1 MTISRWSVVYLL
13 IVFVVVF
20 ASPHKE
26 VAADDLDA
34 RTRQTVVGAL
44 DEMLKSFDRNDDNR
58 LDPTEREMLE
68 KAIIQ
73 RHGEKWLEPARAVL
87 AEADANGD
95 DVLVE
100 REWVGYTARISSQ
113 QPLSAERPKQPGVRT
128 VMVPMTDG
136 IRLATDIN
144 LPDGEGSWPVFL
156 MRTPYGRTQRS
167 RHGSRAVVTQDMR
180 GRFDS
185 EGWNFPFVG
194 CGWVGHQ
201 DGKDTVDWIRRQPWC
216 DGRVFTLGGS
226 ALGITQ
232 NLMAVSQPEGLLSQY
247 IVVAT
252 ADLYRHAAYV
262 GGALRKSQVEGWV
275 DDNHFDPKA
284 AETMKSHYEYDALWA
299 RYDTMANSSKIN
311 VPAIHVGGWFDTFAL
326 GTIDSYRVR
335 QHQGGEG
342 ARGKQRLVMGPWT
355 HGVNK
360 PLTVPVAGAQFPNLE
375 TPHAYTTEA
384 WIERCIHDADDAES
398 QIPTVAYYVMGD
410 TNDPD
415 ASGNEWRFADDWPIP
430 HQPTAFYF
438 HADGSLSTEKPGEDK
453 DTCLEYTFDPADP
466 CPTRG
471 GCNLCI
477 EAGPKKQ
484 NDVEDRADV
493 LTFTTE
499 PLPEPI
505 EVTGHP
511 EIRVFLSSS
520 AVDTDLS
527 VRLTDVYPDGS
538 SYLMAEGMLRVR
550 YRQSRT
556 KSKMLEPGEGYQI
569 DFESWPTSIV
579 FNRGHRIRVAVT
591 SSNYPRFD
599 INPGTGKP
607 WQSIEESVKQV
618 NRIFCSAQQA
628 SHITLPVVP
637 QSD

>member
-1 MTISRWSVVYLL
+1 MSIVRWSAVCLL
-13 IVFVVVF
+13 VTV
-20 ASPHKE
+20 ALPQTE
-26 VAADDLDA
+26 VAAADLDA
-34 RTRQTVVGAL
+34 RTRQTVVDAL
-44 DEMLKSFDRNDDNR
+44 DEMLRSFDLNDDDR
-58 LDPTEREMLE
+58 LDQAERETLE
-68 KAIIQ
+68 KAIVE
-73 RHGEKWLEPARAVL
+73 RHGARWLKPVQTVL
-87 AEADANGD
+87 TEADADGD
-95 DVLVE
+95 GVLVE
-100 REWVGYTARISSQ
+100 REWARYTESTDTGR
-113 QPLSAERPKQPGVRT
+113 PERLGTQT
-128 VMVPMTDG
+128 VMVPMADG
-136 IRLATDIN
+136 IRLATDIH
-144 LPDGEGSWPVFL
+144 LPEGEGPWPVIL
-156 MRTPYGRTQRS
+156 MRTPYGRTQQGGRS
-167 RHGSRAVVTQDMR
+167 DRVAVVAQDMR

-201 DGKDTVDWIRRQPWC
+201 DGKDTVAWIRVQPWC
-216 DGRVFTLGGS
+216 DGRVFSLGGS

-232 NLMAVSQPEGLLSQY
+232 NLMAVAQPEGLLSQY

-262 GGALRKSQVEGWV
+262 GGAFRKSQVEGWTEG
-275 DDNHFDPKA
+275 NEFDPKA
-284 AETMKSHYEYDALWA
+284 VETMTSHYEFDALWA

-326 GTIDSYRVR
+326 GTVDSYRVR
-335 QHQGGEG
+335 QHQGSEG
-342 ARGKQRLVMGPWT
+342 AKGKQRLVMGPWT

-360 PLTVPVAGAQFPNLE
+360 PLSVAGAQFPDQQM
-375 TPHAYTTEA
+375 PRAYSTSA
-384 WIERCIHDADDAES
+384 WIERCIHGRDSDAD
-398 QIPTVAYYVMGD
+398 QVPPVAYYVMGD
-410 TNDPD
+410 TNDSD
-415 ASGNEWRFADDWPIP
+415 APGNEWRFADDWPIL

-438 HADGSLSTEKPGEDK
+438 HADGNLSTEKPDK
-453 DTCLEYTFDPADP
+453 DADACLEYTFDPANP

-484 NDVEDRADV
+484 NDVEEREDV

-499 PLPEPI
+499 PLSDPI

-511 EIRVFLSSS
+511 EIHIFLSSS

-550 YRQSRT
+550 YRDSRT
-556 KSKMLEPGEGYQI
+556 EADLLEPGKVYEI

-579 FNRGHRIRVAVT
+579 FNKGHRIRIALA

-599 INPGTGKP
+599 LNPGTGKP
-607 WQSIEESVKQV
+607 WSNIEESVKQA
-618 NRIFCSAQQA
+618 NRVFCNARQA
-628 SHITLPVVP
+628 SHIVLPVVP
-637 QSD
+637 SGAE

>member
-1 MTISRWSVVYLL
+1 MTIMRWSVVGLL
-13 IVFVVVF
+13 VTMGLLQ
-20 ASPHKE
+20 KG
-26 VAADDLDA
+26 VAAADLDA
-34 RTRQTVVGAL
+34 RTRQTVVREL

-58 LDPTEREMLE
+58 LDRTERETME
-68 KAIIQ
+68 KAIVKQ
-73 RHGEKWLEPARAVL
+73 HGAKWLKPVQTVL

-95 DVLVE
+95 GVVVE
-100 REWVGYTARISSQ
+100 LEWAGYTERISKDR
-113 QPLSAERPKQPGVRT
+113 AERSGVQT
-128 VMVPMTDG
+128 VMMPMADG
-136 IRLATDIN
+136 IRLATDVH
-144 LPDGEGSWPVFL
+144 LPEGEGPWPVVL
-156 MRTPYGRTQRS
+156 MRTPYGRTQQGGRS
-167 RHGSRAVVTQDMR
+167 DEVAVVVQDMR

-201 DGKDTVDWIRRQPWC
+201 DGKDTVDWIRSQPWC
-216 DGRVFTLGGS
+216 DGRVFSLGGS

-262 GGALRKSQVEGWV
+262 GGAFRKSQVEGWTEGN
-275 DDNHFDPKA
+275 DFDPKA
-284 AETMKSHYEYDALWA
+284 VETMRSHYEYDALWA
-299 RYDTMANSSKIN
+299 RYDTMAHSSKIN

-326 GTIDSYRVR
+326 GTIDSYRAR
-335 QHQGGEG
+335 QHHGGEG
-342 ARGKQRLVMGPWT
+342 AKGKQRLVMGPWT
-355 HGVNK
+355 HGINK
-360 PLTVPVAGAQFPNLE
+360 AITVAGVPFPNYQ
-375 TPHAYTTEA
+375 TPRAYTTAA
-384 WIERCIHDADDAES
+384 WIEHWIHGRDNGAA
-398 QIPTVAYYVMGD
+398 QTPPVAYYVMGD

-415 ASGNEWRFADDWPIP
+415 APGNEWRFADDWPIP
-430 HQPTAFYF
+430 NQPTAFYF
-438 HADGSLSTEKPGEDK
+438 HADGSLSTEKPGK
-453 DTCLEYTFDPADP
+453 DEHPCIEYTFDPADP

-477 EAGPKKQ
+477 KAGPKRQ
-484 NDVEDRADV
+484 NDVEGREDV

-511 EIRVFLSSS
+511 EIRIFLSSS

-527 VRLTDVYPDGS
+527 IRLTDVYPDGS

-550 YRQSRT
+550 YRDSRV
-556 KSKMLEPGEGYQI
+556 KFKLLEPGKAYEI
-569 DFESWPTSIV
+569 EFESWPTSIV

-599 INPGTGKP
+599 LNPGTGTP
-607 WQSIEESVKQV
+607 WESIEKSVKQV
-618 NRIFCSAQQA
+618 NQIFCSAQQA
-628 SHITLPVVP
+628 SHVVLPVVRA
-637 QSD
+637 SL

>member
-1 MTISRWSVVYLL
+1 MTIQRWSAVCLL
-13 IVFVVVF
+13 IVF
-20 ASPHKE
+20 ALPQKE
-26 VAADDLDA
+26 VAAADLDT
-34 RTRQTVVGAL
+34 RTKQTVVRAL

-58 LDPTEREMLE
+58 LDQAEREALE
-68 KAIIQ
+68 KSVVE
-73 RHGEKWLEPARAVL
+73 RHGARWLKPVQTVL
-87 AEADANGD
+87 TEADADGD
-95 DVLVE
+95 GVLVE
-100 REWVGYTARISSQ
+100 GEWTRYTE
-113 QPLSAERPKQPGVRT
+113 SAETGPPERPGTQT
-128 VMVPMTDG
+128 VMLPMADG
-136 IRLATDIN
+136 IRLATDVH
-144 LPDGEGSWPVFL
+144 LPDGEGPWPVIL
-156 MRTPYGRTQRS
+156 MRTPYGRTQQRGRS
-167 RHGSRAVVTQDMR
+167 DGVAVVAQDMR

-201 DGKDTVDWIRRQPWC
+201 DGKDTVDWIRSQPWC
-216 DGRVFTLGGS
+216 DGRVFSLGGS

-262 GGALRKSQVEGWV
+262 GGAFRKSQVEGWTEG
-275 DDNHFDPKA
+275 NEFDLKA
-284 AETMKSHYEYDALWA
+284 VETMKSHHEFDALWA

-326 GTIDSYRVR
+326 GTVDSYRVR
-335 QHQGGEG
+335 QHQGGDG
-342 ARGKQRLVMGPWT
+342 AKGKQRLVMGPWT
-355 HGVNK
+355 HGINK
-360 PLTVPVAGAQFPNLE
+360 PLSVAGAQFPDQQM
-375 TPHAYTTEA
+375 PRAYSTGA
-384 WIERCIHDADDAES
+384 WIERCIHGRDNDATQLPAV
-398 QIPTVAYYVMGD
+398 TYYVMGD
-410 TNDPD
+410 TNDSD
-415 ASGNEWRFADDWPIP
+415 APGNEWRFADDWPIQ

-438 HADGSLSTEKPGEDK
+438 HADGSLSTEKPGTDK
-453 DTCLEYTFDPADP
+453 DSCLEYTFDPADP

-484 NDVEDRADV
+484 NDVEEREDV
-493 LTFTTE
+493 LTFSTE

-511 EIRVFLSSS
+511 EICIFLSSS

-550 YRQSRT
+550 YRDSRT
-556 KSKMLEPGEGYQI
+556 EPNLLEPGAVYEI

-579 FNRGHRIRVAVT
+579 FNKGHRICVAIT

-599 INPGTGKP
+599 LNPGTGKP
-607 WQSIEESVKQV
+607 WQSVEESVKQA
-618 NRIFCSAQQA
+618 NRIFCSEQQA
-628 SHITLPVVP
+628 SHIVLPVVP
-637 QSD
+637 RAVE

>member
-1 MTISRWSVVYLL
+1 MTMLRWSAVCLL
-13 IVFVVVF
+13 VLF
-20 ASPHKE
+20 ALPHKAI
-26 VAADDLDA
+26 VAAELDA

-44 DEMLKSFDRNDDNR
+44 DDMLKSFDRDGDNR
-58 LDPTEREMLE
+58 LDQTERETLE
-68 KAIIQ
+68 KAVVE
-73 RHGEKWLEPARAVL
+73 RHGARWLKPVQTVL
-87 AEADANGD
+87 AEADSDGD
-95 DVLVE
+95 GILVE
-100 REWVGYTARISSQ
+100 REWGRYTKSRETDRT
-113 QPLSAERPKQPGVRT
+113 ERPDTQT
-128 VMVPMTDG
+128 VMVPMSDG
-136 IRLATDIN
+136 IRLATDIH
-144 LPDGEGSWPVFL
+144 LPEGEGPWPVIL
-156 MRTPYGRTQRS
+156 MRTPYGRTQQTGRS
-167 RHGSRAVVTQDMR
+167 DGVAVVVQDMR

-194 CGWVGHQ
+194 CGWVGPQ
-201 DGKDTVDWIRRQPWC
+201 DGKDTVDWIRSQPWC

-232 NLMAVSQPEGLLSQY
+232 NLMAVSQPEGLVSQY

-262 GGALRKSQVEGWV
+262 GGAFRKSQVERWTEGN
-275 DDNHFDPKA
+275 DFDPKA
-284 AETMKSHYEYDALWA
+284 VETMRSHYEYDALWA
-299 RYDTMANSSKIN
+299 RYDTMANSTKIN

-335 QHQGGEG
+335 QHHGGDG
-342 ARGKQRLVMGPWT
+342 ARGKQHLVMGPWT

-360 PLTVPVAGAQFPNLE
+360 PLSVAGTPFPSQQM
-375 TPHAYTTEA
+375 PRAYTTAA
-384 WIERCIHDADDAES
+384 WIERCIHGRDDGAARL
-398 QIPTVAYYVMGD
+398 PAVAYYVMGD
-410 TNDPD
+410 TTD
-415 ASGNEWRFADDWPIP
+415 ADAPGNEWRFADDWPIE
-430 HQPTAFYF
+430 HQPTAFYC
-438 HADGSLSTEKPGEDK
+438 HADGSLSTEKPSENTDA
-453 DTCLEYTFDPADP
+453 CREYTFDPADP

-484 NDVEDRADV
+484 NDVESRQDV

-499 PLPEPI
+499 PLSEPL

-511 EIRVFLSSS
+511 GIRVFLSSS

-550 YRQSRT
+550 YRSSRT
-556 KSKMLEPGEGYQI
+556 EANLLEPGRVYDI
-569 DFESWPTSIV
+569 AFESWPTSIV
-579 FNRGHRIRVAVT
+579 FNKGHRIRVAVT

-599 INPGTGKP
+599 LNPGTGKP

-618 NRIFCSAQQA
+618 NRIFCSAQQS
-628 SHITLPVVP
+628 SHIVLPVVP
-637 QSD
+637 SGAE